1 MLFRASTAPEI
12 FNMFFWNIIIVS
24 AYHFIIF
31 AICVKLPQSSFD
43 ENKSRY
49 QMKKFERNGKFYK
62 QTLKIN
68 VWKEHVP
75 QFTGKD
81 GFSKEHMSNNVS
93 VEYLNEFIAETC
105 RAEWTHETQGLSIIF
120 TFLAN
125 PPGYS
130 LFFTFFVLLIN
141 MPCTAIQRYNHFR
154 LQTLRKRLIRTGSML
169 PSMASA

>member
-1 MLFRASTAPEI
+1 
-12 FNMFFWNIIIVS
+12 
-24 AYHFIIF
+24 
-31 AICVKLPQSSFD
+31 
-43 ENKSRY
+43 
-49 QMKKFERNGKFYK
+49 MKKFERNGKFYK

-120 TFLAN
+120 YIFSKSSDTA
-125 PPGYS
+125 Y
-130 LFFTFFVLLIN
+130 LFYFFVLLIN
-141 MPCTAIQRYNHFR
+141 MPCTAIQRYNRFR

-169 PSMASA
+169 PSMAFV

>member
-1 MLFRASTAPEI
+1 
-12 FNMFFWNIIIVS
+12 MFFWNIIIVS

-105 RAEWTHETQGLSIIF
+105 RAEWTHETQGLSIISKSSGIQLILYFFCF
-120 TFLAN
+120 TNQYALHCN
-125 PPGYS
+125 S
-130 LFFTFFVLLIN
+130 
-141 MPCTAIQRYNHFR
+141 
-154 LQTLRKRLIRTGSML
+154 TL
-169 PSMASA
+169 

>member
-75 QFTGKD
+75 QFTGKR
-81 GFSKEHMSNNVS
+81 S
-93 VEYLNEFIAETC
+93 VFPKSTCQTMFQLNI
-105 RAEWTHETQGLSIIF
+105 
-120 TFLAN
+120 
-125 PPGYS
+125 
-130 LFFTFFVLLIN
+130 
-141 MPCTAIQRYNHFR
+141 
-154 LQTLRKRLIRTGSML
+154 
-169 PSMASA
+169 

>member
-1 MLFRASTAPEI
+1 VL
-12 FNMFFWNIIIVS
+12 
-24 AYHFIIF
+24 IIF

-130 LFFTFFVLLIN
+130 L
-141 MPCTAIQRYNHFR
+141 CTAIQRYNRFR

>member
-93 VEYLNEFIAETC
+93 
-105 RAEWTHETQGLSIIF
+105 IIF

-141 MPCTAIQRYNHFR
+141 MPCTAIQRYNRFR

>member
-1 MLFRASTAPEI
+1 M
-12 FNMFFWNIIIVS
+12 
-24 AYHFIIF
+24 
-31 AICVKLPQSSFD
+31 
-43 ENKSRY
+43 
-49 QMKKFERNGKFYK
+49 
-62 QTLKIN
+62 
-68 VWKEHVP
+68 KEHVP

-141 MPCTAIQRYNHFR
+141 MPCTAIQRYNRFR

>member
-24 AYHFIIF
+24 AY
-31 AICVKLPQSSFD
+31 Q
-43 ENKSRY
+43 NKSRY

-141 MPCTAIQRYNHFR
+141 MPCTAIQRYNRFR